1 MTAYIS
7 ESGSNLSG
15 RMSDRTSSQTLLQRA
30 ATPYTNAFNYASV
43 GICLVGLDRQWIQ
56 VNESACETLGY
67 TQAELFGLNFHNIF
81 HEEDLDIV
89 RACAEHTLAEDVRG
103 CQQEIRCLHRQGYIV
118 WVLLNTSIARDEN
131 GQPLYFIVQ
140 LQDISQYKQM
150 EVDLKAHYT
159 ENLQQAE
166 NQALLNGITDVILVR
181 DAEGRC
187 LKVLSPQTDKLHRPI
202 DEMLGKTLHETL
214 PQKTADI
221 ISIYIQKAL
230 EVQRPIQGEY
240 SLPVREKI
248 VHFLATFSPIQR
260 DRVVIITHDV
270 TSLKQTENELRLQG
284 LIAKNMAEGICLLRA
299 SDNIMVYTN
308 PKFEQMFGY
317 EPGEMIGQHVTILNY
332 EDGKQTS
339 ADVAE
344 DLLGKIS
351 RYGSYSYEVHNIKKD
366 GEPFWC
372 KATTSVFDHPEHGC
386 VYVAVQADI
395 TVEKQSKASIQLL
408 QKLTLAINEAEDF
421 EAVLKLI
428 LQEVSDLYGWAYGE
442 AWVPNPAGDE
452 LVCSPAFYSCV
463 GSNTNGCVSSP
474 VARFR
479 RMSESFTFSLGVGIP
494 GRVWSS
500 RQPEWQ
506 VDVSEQPEATFL
518 RLTAAAECGIKA
530 GLGIPLVANDTV
542 LAVLVFFKQKTAEVD
557 PLLMGSLTAAAAQL
571 NMMIQRRQAEDELFR
586 AKELAQITLHSIGD
600 AVVTTDAQGRVQYLN
615 PVAQTLMGWNLFE
628 VQGRPLQDCFEI
640 VNGAT
645 RKPVLNPIDHALSK
659 GSIVGLESD
668 TILINRRGKEIAI
681 SDSAAPIRS
690 RDDRI
695 VGAVMVFQ
703 DISEQR
709 VLSQQLNWQATHDTL
724 TQLVNRREFEAC
736 LQGALSEVR
745 EEGRSHV
752 LCYLDLD
759 QFKIVNDT
767 CGHAAGDELLRQ
779 VTALWQSTIRKSD
792 TLARLG
798 GDEFGLILYQCPL
811 DPALRIA
818 NILREQIQDL
828 QFLWGGKRFKV
839 GVSMGLVVVDESCE
853 CIDTAM
859 NKADAAC
866 YTAKRQGRNR
876 VYVYSGDDDLDMA
889 RVQGQ
894 LQWISQLTQ
903 ALETDQF
910 CLYYQPIVPVANA
923 GVKTEHYEVLLRLRD
938 QGGNLVLPGVFIP
951 AAERYSL
958 MHRIDRW
965 VVKSLFESQGTYY
978 RSVWEGLQ
986 VHERSNYLYTINLS
1000 GASIDDDQFI
1010 DFLREQFVRYQ
1021 VPPQLICF
1029 EITETIAIANLS
1041 KAAQFMSE
1049 LKTLGCRFAL
1059 DDFGSGMSS
1068 FGYLKNL
1075 PVDYLKIDGSFVK
1088 QMAENPVDAAFVEA
1102 INQVGQ
1108 ALGLKT
1114 VAEFVENDAILERL
1128 RQIGVDY
1135 AQGYGI
1141 AKPRPLLPR

>member
-1 MTAYIS
+1 
-7 ESGSNLSG
+7 
-15 RMSDRTSSQTLLQRA
+15 MSDHGGTPLLQQA
-30 ATPYTNAFNYASV
+30 AIPYADAFDYAAV
-43 GICLVGLDRQWIQ
+43 GICLVGLDQQWIQ
-56 VNESACETLGY
+56 VNDLVCETLGY
-67 TQAELFGLNFHNIF
+67 TQAELFALNFHDIF
-81 HEEDLDIV
+81 HEDDLDTV

-103 CQQEIRCLHRQGYIV
+103 CQQEIRCFHRQGYLV
-118 WVLLNTSIARDEN
+118 WVLLSTSVARDEN

-150 EVDLKAHYT
+150 EADLRAHHV
-159 ENLQQAE
+159 ENIQYAE
-166 NQALLNGITDVILVR
+166 NQALLKGITDVILVR

-187 LKVLSPQTDKLHRPI
+187 LKVLSTQTDKLYRPL
-202 DEMLGKTLHETL
+202 DEMVGKTLYETL
-214 PQKTADI
+214 PQETADI
-221 ISIYIQKAL
+221 ILSCIQKAL
-230 EVQRPIQGEY
+230 EVQHPIQGEY
-240 SLPVREKI
+240 SLLVRGQR
-248 VHFLATFSPIQR
+248 VHFSATFSPIQH

-270 TSLKQTENELRLQG
+270 TSLKKTENKLRLQG
-284 LIAKNMAEGICLLRA
+284 LIAKNMAEGVCLLRA
-299 SDNIMVYTN
+299 SDNVMVYTN
-308 PKFEQMFGY
+308 PKFEKMFGY

-332 EDGKQTS
+332 EDGKRTS

-344 DLLGKIS
+344 DLLEKI
-351 RYGSYSYEVHNIKKD
+351 RKYGSYSYEVHNIKKD

-372 KATTSVFDHPEHGC
+372 KATTSVFDHPDHGR

-395 TVEKQSKASIQLL
+395 TAEKQSQASIQLL

-428 LQEVSDLYGWAYGE
+428 LQEVSELYGWAYGE
-442 AWVPNPAGDE
+442 AWIPSAADDV

-463 GSNTNGCVSSP
+463 GSNVNCCVPSP
-474 VARFR
+474 VDRFR
-479 RMSESFTFSLGVGIP
+479 RLSESFTFPLGVGIP

-518 RLTAAAECGIKA
+518 RQAAAAECGIKA

-542 LAVLVFFKQKTAEVD
+542 LAVLVFFKQKSAEVD

-571 NMMIQRRQAEDELFR
+571 NLMIQRRQAEDELFR

-600 AVVTTDAQGRVQYLN
+600 AVITTDAQSRVQYLN
-615 PVAQTLMGWNLFE
+615 PVAQSLMGWNLFE
-628 VQGRPLQDCFEI
+628 VQGRPLRECFEI

-645 RKPVLNPIDHALSK
+645 RKPVPNPIENALSK

-668 TILINRRGKEIAI
+668 TILVNRRGKEIAI

-724 TQLVNRREFEAC
+724 TQLVNRREFEAQ
-736 LQGALSEVR
+736 LQSALSEVR
-745 EEGRSHV
+745 EEGQSHV

-759 QFKIVNDT
+759 QFKTVNDT

-798 GDEFGLILYQCPL
+798 GDEFGLILHQCPI

-828 QFLWGGKRFKV
+828 QFQWGEKSFKI

-853 CIDTAM
+853 SIDTAM
-859 NKADAAC
+859 RKADAAC

-876 VYVYSGDDDLDMA
+876 LYLYSDDDDLDMA
-889 RVQGQ
+889 KVRGQ
-894 LQWISQLTQ
+894 LQWIDQLTQ

-910 CLYYQPIVPVANA
+910 CLYHQSIVPVASG

-938 QGGNLVLPGVFIP
+938 QSGNLVLPGAFIP
-951 AAERYSL
+951 AAECYSL

-965 VVKSLFESQGTYY
+965 VVKNLFESQGAYY

-986 VHERSNYLYTINLS
+986 AHEKGNYLYTINLS
-1000 GASIDDDQFI
+1000 GASVDDDQFV
-1010 DFLREQFVRYQ
+1010 DFLREQFSLYQ

-1029 EITETIAIANLS
+1029 EITETIAIANLN
-1041 KAAQFMSE
+1041 KAAQFMRE
-1049 LKTLGCRFAL
+1049 LKALGCRFAL
-1059 DDFGSGMSS
+1059 DDFGTGMSS

-1075 PVDYLKIDGSFVK
+1075 PVDYLKIDGSFVR
-1088 QMAENPVDAAFVEA
+1088 QMIENPVDAAFVEA
-1102 INQVGQ
+1102 INQIGQ

-1114 VAEFVENDAILERL
+1114 IAEFVENEAILERL
-1128 RQIGVDY
+1128 RQMGVGY

-1141 AKPRPLLPR
+1141 AEPCPLLPR